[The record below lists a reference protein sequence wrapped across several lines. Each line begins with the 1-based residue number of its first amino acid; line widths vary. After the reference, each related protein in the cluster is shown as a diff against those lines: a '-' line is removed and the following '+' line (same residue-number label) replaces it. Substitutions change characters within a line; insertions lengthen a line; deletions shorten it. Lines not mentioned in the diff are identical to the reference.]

1 MRRGIVGC
9 GGAPIADTAYMG
21 LTSCLVLTIMGM
33 LALPGWE
40 RGVGVGREHHI
51 EPTVHK
57 YIPRG
62 EVFISQPQ
70 KSLNVFT

>member
-1 MRRGIVGC
+1 
-9 GGAPIADTAYMG
+9 MG

-57 YIPRG
+57 YIPRIFRAG
-62 EVFISQPQ
+62 KYFVCTKDFPAR
-70 KSLNVFT
+70 

>member
-1 MRRGIVGC
+1 
-9 GGAPIADTAYMG
+9 MG
-21 LTSCLVLTIMGM
+21 LTSCLVVTIMGM